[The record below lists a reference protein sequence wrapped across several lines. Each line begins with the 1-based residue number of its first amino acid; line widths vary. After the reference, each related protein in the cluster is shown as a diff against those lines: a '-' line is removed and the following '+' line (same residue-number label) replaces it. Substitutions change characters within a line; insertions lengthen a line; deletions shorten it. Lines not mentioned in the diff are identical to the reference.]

1 MAVLGIFA
9 INIQAMALPS
19 MMFGNPSLNTELF
32 DTAGQSVWG
41 IASTFF
47 QFKFIT
53 IFSALFGAGIILM
66 VGEEKP
72 TDNTRVHRRRMLW
85 LLLFGTLH
93 AYLIWYGDILTPY
106 ALAGF
111 IVVFARRWR
120 PRLLVIIGLVL
131 IALPYLAILGQH
143 AFLEAATPEQRE
155 ELLSLMWSPPREI
168 IDAEIAKYQAGYF
181 ERLPDTAP
189 TALMFQ
195 IVQSLMLGPRNIGVM
210 MCGMALYKLGFF
222 TLGWSMTRYVVTGII
237 TLAIGL
243 YGSHFATTTFLASGF
258 DALEVSSAQ
267 GIQYWASLL
276 HSFGYAALIMVICK
290 SPALALIRAPFAAAG
305 RMALT
310 NYFACSIIGA
320 FLYYGAPGLGRIG
333 SVSYSDMANTVGITW
348 TAILIWSPIWLSI
361 FRFGPFEWLWRSLTY
376 WNRQPML
383 KKNAP

>member
-1 MAVLGIFA
+1 
-9 INIQAMALPS
+9 
-19 MMFGNPSLNTELF
+19 
-32 DTAGQSVWG
+32 
-41 IASTFF
+41 
-47 QFKFIT
+47 
-53 IFSALFGAGIILM
+53 
-66 VGEEKP
+66 
-72 TDNTRVHRRRMLW
+72 
-85 LLLFGTLH
+85 
-93 AYLIWYGDILTPY
+93 
-106 ALAGF
+106 
-111 IVVFARRWR
+111 
-120 PRLLVIIGLVL
+120 
-131 IALPYLAILGQH
+131 
-143 AFLEAATPEQRE
+143 
-155 ELLSLMWSPPREI
+155 SLMWSPPREI

-195 IVQSLMLGPRNIGVM
+195 IVQSLLLGPRNIGVM

-237 TLAIGL
+237 ALAIGL

-290 SPALALIRAPFAAAG
+290 LPVLSLIRMPFAAAG

-310 NYFACSIIGA
+310 NYLMCSIIGA

-333 SVSYSDMANTVGITW
+333 SVSYSDMAITVLITW
-348 TAILIWSPIWLSI
+348 AAMLIWSPIWLSL

-376 WNRQPML
+376 GHKQPML
-383 KKNAP
+383 KKTAS

>member
-1 MAVLGIFA
+1 MIAAPRAERFESLDVLRGVAVLGIFA

-19 MMFGNPSLNTELF
+19 MMFGNPSLNTEFF

-120 PRLLVIIGLVL
+120 PRLLVIIGLIL

-143 AFLEAATPEQRE
+143 AFLEAATPEMRE
-155 ELLSLMWSPPREI
+155 EFLSQMWSPPQEVM
-168 IDAEIAKYQAGYF
+168 DAEIA
-181 ERLPDTAP
+181 
-189 TALMFQ
+189 Q
-195 IVQSLMLGPRNIGVM
+195 I
-210 MCGMALYKLGFF
+210 
-222 TLGWSMTRYVVTGII
+222 
-237 TLAIGL
+237 
-243 YGSHFATTTFLASGF
+243 
-258 DALEVSSAQ
+258 SSRV
-267 GIQYWASLL
+267 
-276 HSFGYAALIMVICK
+276 F
-290 SPALALIRAPFAAAG
+290 
-305 RMALT
+305 
-310 NYFACSIIGA
+310 
-320 FLYYGAPGLGRIG
+320 
-333 SVSYSDMANTVGITW
+333 
-348 TAILIWSPIWLSI
+348 
-361 FRFGPFEWLWRSLTY
+361 
-376 WNRQPML
+376 
-383 KKNAP
+383 